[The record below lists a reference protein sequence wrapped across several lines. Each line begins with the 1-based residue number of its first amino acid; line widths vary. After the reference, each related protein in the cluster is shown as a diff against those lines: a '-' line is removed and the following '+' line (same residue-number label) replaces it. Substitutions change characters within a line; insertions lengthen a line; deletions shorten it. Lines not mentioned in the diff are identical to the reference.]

1 MLNPSASVPPPTSPV
16 VGSPPLFLCTRR
28 AESSSSIR
36 LVLAG
41 ELDLANRAHFQQ
53 ALSDAQADASRVI
66 LDLPALTFIDCASL
80 SVIFNAAVEAR
91 RAEGLLILLDPR
103 GQVRRVLKMI
113 GAPEGVAVME
123 GSDLG
128 PVLGARS
135 EMDEGL
141 ENNHRG
147 PVVTRTSGL
156 TPLA

>member
-1 MLNPSASVPPPTSPV
+1 

-28 AESSSSIR
+28 AESDSSIR

-41 ELDLANRAHFQQ
+41 ELDLANQAHFQQ
-53 ALSDAQADASRVI
+53 ALSDAQADAPRVI

-80 SVIFNAAVEAR
+80 SVIFGAAVEAR

-103 GQVRRVLKMI
+103 GQVRRVLNMI

-128 PVLGARS
+128 PVLNERVEMDRGARGRS
-135 EMDEGL
+135 SRS
-141 ENNHRG
+141 HSH
-147 PVVTRTSGL
+147 PTSGL
-156 TPLA
+156 APLT